1 MQEMQEMQ
9 ENVGGH
15 GFALLKNPPSDLQLA
30 ALLKGE
36 FLEQSVVLKGRP
48 PEIYIDGAPLYV
60 GKPHLVEATQS
71 DSMKRQ
77 WHINVCV
84 NPFLLE
90 KEDWEEKLNEWF
102 YGLQPVDGEEV
113 RNAKAAYHKMS
124 GRHYS
129 TLAVITIEKDHLRFY
144 SPIQLDLVI
153 RKADDD
159 FTVRFDAL
167 NNPPFYCEVELE
179 KPSGMYIIDGKA
191 LLH

>member
-1 MQEMQEMQ
+1 MEVIDNLAGLSLPED
-9 ENVGGH
+9 VGGH
-15 GFALLKNPPSDLQLA
+15 GLPPSDDEVDA
-30 ALLKGE
+30 GGKGKLPE
-36 FLEQSVVLKGRP
+36 RGIVLKGRP
-48 PEIYIDGAPLYV
+48 PEFYIDGAPLYV
-60 GKPHLVEATQS
+60 GKPILHEVTEG

-77 WHINVCV
+77 WLIKAFV
-84 NPFLLE
+84 NPFL
-90 KEDWEEKLNEWF
+90 KDKQDKLAEWF
-102 YGLQPVDGEEV
+102 DGLQPVEDEEV
-113 RNAKAAYHKMS
+113 GNAKAAYHNIC

-129 TLAVITIEKDHLRFY
+129 MLAIVTIEKDNLRFY

-179 KPSGMYIIDGKA
+179 KPPGMYIIDGKA